1 MSSAMLASY
10 APHDIPPLP
19 CLDVCRLHHSI
30 TTIGCTGGGAYKFS
44 SLFQDR
50 LDITLKK
57 MDELECLMKGLEFVL
72 HHVVGECYTFKPDP
86 VQVRHNLVPHPSHE

>member
-1 MSSAMLASY
+1 
-10 APHDIPPLP
+10 
-19 CLDVCRLHHSI
+19 VCRLHHSI

-86 VQVRHNLVPHPSHE
+86 VQVRHNLVPHPFHE